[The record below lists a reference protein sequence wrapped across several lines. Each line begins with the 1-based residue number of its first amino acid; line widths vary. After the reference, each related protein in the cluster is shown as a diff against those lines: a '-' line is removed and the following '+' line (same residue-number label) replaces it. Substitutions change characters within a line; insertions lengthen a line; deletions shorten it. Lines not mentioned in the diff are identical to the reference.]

1 MGEDFS
7 KRGIVRGTGSGAPV
21 VHNRRMADPPDP
33 VQEER
38 WTITG
43 EANGRPLVV
52 DGPIIEPRDKR
63 IEVVPVAALSRGG
76 WVQLTDEETEYI
88 IAALGNHLARLQG
101 DQRALLEALINRL
114 DRSKL
119 APLQQEDE

>member
-1 MGEDFS
+1 MSDDMPDFPS
-7 KRGIVRGTGSGAPV
+7 WDIEPPGSPPYGP
-21 VHNRRMADPPDP
+21 DSPDP
-33 VQEER
+33 VQEVAE
-38 WTITG
+38 IINAHIG
-43 EANGRPLVV
+43 EWSARF
-52 DGPIIEPRDKR
+52 D
-63 IEVVPVAALSRGG
+63 AAREIHVLYSRGG

>member
-76 WVQLTDEETEYI
+76 WVQLTDEERATILRFVPDVSCRDRGEPEGPSHLQ
-88 IAALGNHLARLQG
+88 AL
-101 DQRALLEALINRL
+101 
-114 DRSKL
+114 RSKL
-119 APLQQEDE
+119 APLQKGTDGTP

>member
-76 WVQLTDEETEYI
+76 WVQLTAHEAECCRT
-88 IAALGNHLARLQG
+88 ALRSYYATVN
-101 DQRALLEALINRL
+101 DDL
-114 DRSKL
+114 DAKL